1 MFFYIFI
8 CLASIESDY
17 NYIDIL
23 EDPTTKGNMY
33 LEIPAGYSDN
43 SDIFKYIMHINE
55 FYEIKE
61 FVKIAELASFYY
73 DEIKKYTGESSHQF
87 LLRFT
92 TIICY
97 IVYNNV
103 GSESLEKYR
112 PELLFNL
119 ISFGKFIEI
128 YISDVEIRSLVKESL
143 IFCLFEIFQLKEN
156 FDFSKNKNVRKAVER
171 FIDPKNILNSMVN
184 EKPRLTCSKKND
196 SIFHKLG
203 NELSNATFEYFFVF
217 FSVLKSDFFA
227 KNFNIVLGS
236 TVGSSVTDINV
247 DESFQNSTKTA
258 INILIEV
265 INDFD
270 HDKRLKILEYISKPI
285 FKDVLK
291 NQSELNTIF
300 DFPRNRITSYSDPK
314 VSRFP
319 GVFIELFCQ
328 EADVNR
334 INVLYDFLI
343 EKTKQEYHKYI
354 SAIICLKAFCL
365 KDGILEQN
373 KAIRIIMEFIFLA
386 KVLKIESE
394 KTVNVKEI
402 QRYRNAYI
410 DAMKKAIGIQNM
422 KYAINTDTGFLD
434 ESKVPR
440 SSILLEI
447 FVLVDLFSNDEFKKF
462 LNTEIN
468 KKLEGNQ
475 NKRPGNSDQVKTDYL
490 IYIFK
495 HENTRPKKSLKRMFF
510 F

>member
-43 SDIFKYIMHINE
+43 SDIFKYIMHINK

-128 YISDVEIRSLVKESL
+128 YISDVKLD
-143 IFCLFEIFQLKEN
+143 QN
-156 FDFSKNKNVRKAVER
+156 FDFSKNKNVQKAVER

-184 EKPRLTCSKKND
+184 EKPRLTCSEKND

-247 DESFQNSTKTA
+247 DEIFQKSTKIA

-270 HDKRLKILEYISKPI
+270 HDKRLKILEYISEPI